1 MLRRLSI
8 PSDPNLLVGFET
20 ADDAAVYRLDD
31 ATALVQTVDFFPP
44 VVDDPY
50 DYGAIAMAN
59 ALSDLYAMGA
69 RPLIGLNI
77 ACFPAEGLSLDILA
91 EILRGGAEKAREAGL
106 LIVGGHT
113 IDDREPKYGAAVT
126 GLVRPGEQITN
137 GGARPGDRLFLTK
150 PLGIGVITTAIK
162 AGVAPPEVVA
172 LAIGVMATLNRAASE
187 AMREVGVT
195 ACTDVTGYG
204 LLGHAREMAQASGVG
219 IVLRAG
225 AVPVLEG
232 AAGLADLGVVPG
244 GTFRN
249 MTFLEGQVDWDP
261 AVDAL
266 QQLLLADAQTSGGL
280 LIAVPAGRGDAL
292 AAALARHGVSTVAE
306 VGFCEAPAGPAPLR
320 VAR

>member
-1 MLRRLSI
+1 VLRRLSI